1 MGGIESILPVWAVA
15 VLALSVGMGVA
26 GLGIWMAAQ
35 ALESLVKLIRRTLAA
50 DLRLQHL
57 KMGYDNATLNYWVR
71 DAFAQK
77 KMAIEARARAN
88 QEKSLREQIARGAE
102 QQRLEA

>member
-1 MGGIESILPVWAVA
+1 MIELPMWVQI
-15 VLALSVGMGVA
+15 VLALGVGIGLGGMGTWVGCA
-26 GLGIWMAAQ
+26 
-35 ALESLVKLIRRTLAA
+35 ALEKVLRLLRRTLAA